1 MRRKTAGIDDDRLN
15 LIRKHEGLRSGAY
28 HDTRAILRAF
38 YHGADTFI
46 AARYNAL
53 VSMAFN
59 LGRDGLQRFSKMSAA
74 IACNDWEKAA
84 SEALNSV
91 WAK

>member
-1 MRRKTAGIDDDRLN
+1 MRAL
-15 LIRKHEGLRSGAY
+15 
-28 HDTRAILRAF
+28 
-38 YHGADTFI
+38 YHGADTFS

-59 LGRDGLQRFSKMSAA
+59 LGRGGLQRFSKMSAA
-74 IACNDWEKAA
+74 IACNDWEMAA

-91 WAK
+91 WAKQVPARAQEIARALQRA